1 MIALERYVF
10 DNFGLDIGERTLL
23 RDGVPVAELGS
34 RYFDALALLVRSRG
48 SLVGKQRFF
57 DEVWAGAVVTDA
69 ALTQCIKDL
78 RRALGDDAARP
89 RYIQTVPGHGYR
101 FVATVRKEGADE
113 VVAPER
119 PAVDARQARSRRF
132 MADGLAGTLGGG
144 VAGVFGGLLYGSAL
158 LDSAS
163 AQGVGTAS
171 VLVVLMAL
179 NIIAGLAGGFGV
191 SLGLAAARWAGVH
204 PAWTLVGAAASGFAI
219 GGVLKMLGSDAFT
232 VLFGH
237 APAGIT
243 GAPEGAVLGIAI
255 AGGAWIAGT
264 LDSPVRW
271 RPVLGASIASGL
283 AAAVLTGLGG
293 RMMGGSLER
302 LAGAF
307 SGSRLDLAPLGRYFG
322 ETHFG
327 AITQVAFGAVEGLLF
342 GACVVAAMIVA
353 RRFTPPA

>member
-10 DNFGLDIGERTLL
+10 DNFRLDIGERTLL
-23 RDGVPVAELGS
+23 RDGAPVAELGS
-34 RYFDALALLVRSRG
+34 RYFDALALLVRARG

-101 FVATVRKEGADE
+101 FVATVREEGPAEGATS
-113 VVAPER
+113 
-119 PAVDARQARSRRF
+119 ARYRRF
-132 MADGLAGTLGGG
+132 VADGLAGTLGGG
-144 VAGVFGGLLYGSAL
+144 VAGVFGGMLYGSAL

-171 VLVVLMAL
+171 VLVVLVAL
-179 NIIAGLAGGFGV
+179 NVLAGLAGGFGV
-191 SLGLAAARWAGVH
+191 SIGMAAARLAGSH
-204 PAWTLVGAAASGFAI
+204 PAWTLAGATASGFAI

-243 GAPEGAVLGIAI
+243 GAPEGAVLGLAI
-255 AGGAWIAGT
+255 AGGAWIAGS

-271 RPVLGASIASGL
+271 RPVLGASVASGV
-283 AAAVLTGLGG
+283 AAAILTGAGF

-327 AITQVAFGAVEGLLF
+327 ATTQVAFGAVEGLLF
-342 GACVVAAMIVA
+342 GACVVGAMVVA
-353 RRFTPPA
+353 RRFTRPA